1 MNENQFVADIRSQAD
16 ALRRVLAG
24 DVARG
29 IGDIARTDYDRV
41 VWAGMGASLFA
52 NYPAWL
58 ACTRA
63 GLAAWSM
70 DAGELLQDAR
80 GLITDQ
86 TLLIL
91 TSNSGES
98 VEIRGLLDAI
108 QERRPACVLGIT
120 DVETSTLGQ
129 KADRVVPILSGKEHS
144 VSTRS
149 YVNSLVAAQIVAG
162 VLSGTP
168 VDLDPFKRAADAL
181 DAYFDAD
188 WDSHVAAVS
197 DALGTPDRMLVI
209 GRGAG
214 LGTAWQGALVIK
226 EVAKINAEAMAASQY
241 RHGPFE
247 LTDERLTMI
256 IVEGD
261 PATAGLNRRLG
272 TDMAGLGAHVLWIG
286 ANPPP
291 GVAKLPTADAPGV
304 SREVVDV
311 MPLDIVGV
319 ILAEAAG
326 VVPGKFRLSG
336 DIIKK
341 L

>member
-1 MNENQFVADIRSQAD
+1 MNENLFVADIRSQAD
-16 ALRRVLAG
+16 ALRRVLDG
-24 DVARG
+24 DVGRG
-29 IGDIARTDYDRV
+29 IADIAEMGFDRV

-58 ACTRA
+58 ACVGA
-63 GLAAWSM
+63 GLSAWSM

-80 GLITDQ
+80 GLISDR

-98 VEIRGLLDAI
+98 VEIRGLLDAL
-108 QERRPACVLGIT
+108 QDRRPACVLGIT
-120 DVETSTLGQ
+120 DVATSTLAQ
-129 KADRVVPILSGKEHS
+129 KADRVVPLLSGKEHS

-149 YVNSLVAAQIVAG
+149 YVNSVAVARIVAG
-162 VLSGTP
+162 VLSGKGA
-168 VDLDPFKRAADAL
+168 DLDPFRRAADAL
-181 DAYFDAD
+181 DAFLGDE
-188 WDSHVAAVS
+188 WDGHVAAVS
-197 DALGTPDRMLVI
+197 AAVGQPERLLVI

-226 EVAKINAEAMAASQY
+226 EVAKINVEGMSASQF

-256 IVEGD
+256 VVEGD
-261 PATAGLNRRLG
+261 SVTADFNRRLA
-272 TDMAGLGAHVLWIG
+272 TDMAGLGAHVLWVG

-291 GVAKLPTADAPGV
+291 GVTKLPTADAPGV

-311 MPLDIVGV
+311 VPLDIVGA

-326 VVPGKFRLSG
+326 VVPGKFRHSG